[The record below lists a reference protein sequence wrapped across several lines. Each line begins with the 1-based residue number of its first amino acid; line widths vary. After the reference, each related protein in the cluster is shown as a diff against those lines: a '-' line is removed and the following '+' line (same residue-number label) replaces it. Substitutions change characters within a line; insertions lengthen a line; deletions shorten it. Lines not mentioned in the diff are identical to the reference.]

1 MEDAGA
7 TVAGDYQLP
16 PRGVLVQVTSHTY
29 MYRGAPMTKQAPKR
43 VREQVVVYL
52 DERDRA
58 LLERLTKTTG
68 LAKTELFRRG
78 LRRLADDALTGASA
92 GYSLRQLVATAG
104 NDDFPADVAER
115 PDEYLYRGKYQRGK
129 PRKRA
134 RTR

>member
-1 MEDAGA
+1 MAKP
-7 TVAGDYQLP
+7 T
-16 PRGVLVQVTSHTY
+16 R
-29 MYRGAPMTKQAPKR
+29 KR

-58 LLERLTKTTG
+58 LLEQLTKTTG

-78 LRRLADDALTGASA
+78 LRRLASEALTGTAP
-92 GYSLRQLVATAG
+92 GFSLRQLVATAE
-104 NDDFPADVAER
+104 NDHFPADVAER
-115 PDEYLYRGKYQRGK
+115 ADEYLYQRKYERRK